1 VDWTAVALVGV
12 TGAVTLGAVFLQNTL
27 SRGEA
32 RRAERKEHQR
42 EGRDIVVELA
52 MMVRESDHIRYVM
65 NTNEAMR
72 AELIERRQAL
82 RPLEKR
88 ILLWA
93 GDDEDETMANRVA
106 ELVAAVDRAIYTTA
120 LVVSQILDTHGPQW
134 KRS

>member
-1 VDWTAVALVGV
+1 MDWTAVALVGV
-12 TGAVTLGAVFLQNTL
+12 TGAVTLGAVFLQSKL

-32 RRAERKEHQR
+32 LRVERKEHQR

-52 MMVRESDHIRYVM
+52 MMVRESDHIRYVI

-88 ILLWA
+88 LLLWA
-93 GDDEDETMANRVA
+93 GDDEDKTMANRVA
-106 ELVAAVDRAIYTTA
+106 E
-120 LVVSQILDTHGPQW
+120 
-134 KRS
+134 